1 MIAIDKTLI
10 SNLLAQAASNPRLR
24 QNFDLRSSEAD
35 GSQRMLNALQP
46 GTVVPVHRHP
56 RSNESIVLLCG
67 KAEEIF
73 YDGEGRETERLLMEP
88 EAGNYGCVVPA
99 GSWHTIVALEP
110 TVIME
115 VKDGRYG
122 EDGSESLEI
131 RL

>member
-1 MIAIDKTLI
+1 MLPIDKTLI
-10 SNLLAQAASNPRLR
+10 SNLLAQAAANPRLR

-73 YDGEGRETERLLMEP
+73 YDGEGRETERLLMDP
-88 EAGNYGCVVPA
+88 VAGTYGCVVPA
-99 GSWHTIVALEP
+99 GTWHTIIALEP
-110 TVIME
+110 TVIIE
-115 VKDGRYG
+115 AKDGRYG
-122 EDGSESLEI
+122 EDGSESF
-131 RL
+131 

>member
-1 MIAIDKTLI
+1 
-10 SNLLAQAASNPRLR
+10 
-24 QNFDLRSSEAD
+24 
-35 GSQRMLNALQP
+35 MLNALQP

-73 YDGEGRETERLLMEP
+73 YDGEGRETERLLMDP
-88 EAGNYGCVVPA
+88 EAGSYGCVVPA

-122 EDGSESLEI
+122 EDGSEC
-131 RL
+131 R

>member
-24 QNFDLRSSEAD
+24 QNYDLRSSEAD

-73 YDGEGRETERLLMEP
+73 YDGEGRETERLLMDP
-88 EAGNYGCVVPA
+88 AAGSYGCVVPA
-99 GSWHTIVALEP
+99 GCWHSILALEP

-115 VKDGRYG
+115 AKDGRYG
-122 EDGSESLEI
+122 EDGSESFPA
-131 RL
+131 